1 MHPLGIF
8 TFAAFLSLGLASQAI
23 ADEKFDP
30 KQVRVIT
37 PTSATSKC
45 IGDPKTPICAVETF
59 LACFARQKAELC
71 KRVEAPETDLGES
84 TQEITYRVLFSKII
98 RKKDIS
104 KSLVDSYWIK
114 PGYAEVEIEEV
125 AFDNIKCTDFCRVS
139 YALRPSPTGW
149 IVIEWAAVGVD

>member
-1 MHPLGIF
+1 MHLLGVLAGF
-8 TFAAFLSLGLASQAI
+8 LALGAAWPVM

-37 PTSATSKC
+37 PSNATSKC
-45 IGDPKTPICAVETF
+45 IGDPKTPICAVETL

-71 KRVEAPETDLGES
+71 KLVEAPEADLGDS

-98 RKKDIS
+98 HKRDIP
-104 KSLVDSYWIK
+104 KSLADSYWIK

-125 AFDNIKCTDFCRVS
+125 AFNNVKCSDFCRVS

-149 IVIEWAAVGVD
+149 IVIEWVAVGVD